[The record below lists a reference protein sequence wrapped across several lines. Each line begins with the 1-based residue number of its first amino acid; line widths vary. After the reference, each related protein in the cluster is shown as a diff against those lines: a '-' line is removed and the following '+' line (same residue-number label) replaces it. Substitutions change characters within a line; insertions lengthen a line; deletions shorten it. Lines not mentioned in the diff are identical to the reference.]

1 LATGSGS
8 IVFFLLYTAFERAL
22 GRVAGYSLSPGQKA
36 SLKNPEVKSQT
47 MSGQEV
53 LGCVARIVS
62 TFSQAADTLAIVKER
77 KEKKKKKK
85 DKEVEE
91 LVEIK
96 LLHKSLTEVR
106 MSAIRSCFG
115 CSYLMR

>member
-1 LATGSGS
+1 
-8 IVFFLLYTAFERAL
+8 
-22 GRVAGYSLSPGQKA
+22 
-36 SLKNPEVKSQT
+36 

-77 KEKKKKKK
+77 KEKKKKKN

-96 LLHKSLTEVR
+96 LLHKSLSEVR
-106 MSAIRSCFG
+106 MLTTRNYSRY
-115 CSYLMR
+115 SYLMC